1 MELKDSRTR
10 VNLMRAFAGESQAR
24 NRYTIAASEA
34 KKQGLQIIESVFLYT
49 ADQERAHAAEFYK
62 RLKPLAESNIEIAG
76 GYPVD
81 YHDTALKMLQ
91 SAVKNETEEWDTVYK
106 SFAQTATEEGFTD
119 IARLFEL
126 VAAVEKVHADRFAY
140 FAKLLQEGTLFSRTN
155 DVEWLCANCG
165 YVHHGTAAP
174 KVCPVCQ
181 HGQGYFSLF
190 EKSLFE

>member
-1 MELKDSRTR
+1 MELKDSQTR

-62 RLKPLAESNIEIAG
+62 RLKPLAESNIDIEG

-106 SFAQTATEEGFTD
+106 SFAQTAKDEGFTD
-119 IARLFEL
+119 IAHLFEL
-126 VAAVEKVHADRFAY
+126 VAAVEKVHAERFGY
-140 FAKLLQEGTLFSRTN
+140 FAKLMQEGTLFSRTN

-165 YVHHGTAAP
+165 YVHHGTTAP
-174 KVCPVCQ
+174 SVCPICQ

-190 EKSLFE
+190 EKSLFV